1 MRDVLAILGA
11 VLAIIALTMA
21 VVVFKKNF
29 GGEEDT
35 QVQVR
40 RVAALEGRADTIDK
54 QQVEMKERL
63 TVLGRTLA
71 NLEEKTAADPGKLA
85 QKALNEEVDKRI
97 TATVQEEMNKR
108 LQQAGGIPAQ
118 SAADESMKKAFDGM
132 IASAK
137 EAVGAAPP
145 IDKRMEAAFERA
157 RAELN
162 FMGVELTS
170 NAIDRA
176 KFDKEAGDARTDLNG
191 AMKVIL
197 GDEKF
202 KTFENW
208 KANSKDPYVKKFF
221 GQ

>member
-35 QVQVR
+35 QVLVR

-54 QQVEMKERL
+54 QQAETKERL
-63 TVLGRTLA
+63 TTLGRTLA
-71 NLEEKTAADPGKLA
+71 SIEEKTAADPGKLA

-97 TATVQEEMNKR
+97 TAAVQEEMNKR
-108 LQQAGGIPAQ
+108 LQQAGGMPTPAT
-118 SAADESMKKAFDGM
+118 ADESLRKTFDGM
-132 IASAK
+132 VTSAK
-137 EAVGAAPP
+137 QAVGAAQP

-170 NAIDRA
+170 GAIDRA
-176 KFDKEAGDARTDLNG
+176 KFDKEAGDA
-191 AMKVIL
+191 
-197 GDEKF
+197 
-202 KTFENW
+202 
-208 KANSKDPYVKKFF
+208 
-221 GQ
+221 